1 MKLLRVIIE
10 SPYSG
15 DIPRNT
21 LYARR
26 ALADSLSRGE
36 APSASHLLYTQPGV
50 LDDSKPKER
59 LKGMNAGFA
68 WTEVAELV
76 AVYVDYGVSDGMQ
89 TGIDKANKLKVPVE
103 YRRIGKNPE

>member
-15 DIPRNT
+15 DIERNT

-36 APSASHLLYTQPGV
+36 APSASHLLYTQV
-50 LDDSKPKER
+50 LNDSKPKER

-68 WTEVAELV
+68 WMEVAELTV
-76 AVYVDYGVSDGMQ
+76 AYVDYGVSDGMQ
-89 TGIDKANKLKVPVE
+89 TGIDRANKSKIPVE